1 MNLRRMIRP
10 TAALVC
16 GVAFLVKSASATS
29 NHTYNPGEYVT
40 VVDGRAPDG
49 KYAIATH
56 GDGDLGYEH
65 FHVYLMDAR
74 TGKKIGPL
82 EETAKNPLDTGADA
96 YYAKWSADSS
106 EVSITYRADRH
117 VAVKITYLIAKGR
130 AFRTKGP
137 TEVDGLP
144 PH

>member
-1 MNLRRMIRP
+1 M
-10 TAALVC
+10 
-16 GVAFLVKSASATS
+16 
-29 NHTYNPGEYVT
+29 
-40 VVDGRAPDG
+40 VDGRSPDG

-56 GDGDLGYEH
+56 GDGDLKYEH

-82 EETAKNPLDTGADA
+82 EETAKDLLDTGADA
-96 YYAKWSADSS
+96 YYAKWSTDSS

-130 AFRTKGP
+130 AFRTKEP
-137 TEVDGLP
+137 TEVDGLL